1 LMAGPR
7 GRYLCWSILWSAMA
21 DAPETP
27 TWDRV

>member
-1 LMAGPR
+1 MAGPR

-27 TWDRV
+27 AWDRV